1 MSVIVFSDSF
11 PLRPLMESQFYCKVE
26 EWQLK
31 RDERIEV
38 LFYIMKVNFMK
49 SDILTNIYVPI
60 KPKVY
65 IPVILKFFSSEISD
79 QQWAGRIFLV
89 NHLLLFTVGCPSP
102 PPLVCPSE
110 LHIPLLASYPPI
122 GRLPTHIS
130 LNHDLGQSQS

>member
-38 LFYIMKVNFMK
+38 LFYIMKVNFIK

-60 KPKVY
+60 KPS
-65 IPVILKFFSSEISD
+65 LDSSDTEKFFSSEIS
-79 QQWAGRIFLV
+79 
-89 NHLLLFTVGCPSP
+89 
-102 PPLVCPSE
+102 
-110 LHIPLLASYPPI
+110 
-122 GRLPTHIS
+122 
-130 LNHDLGQSQS
+130 

>member
-1 MSVIVFSDSF
+1 
-11 PLRPLMESQFYCKVE
+11 
-26 EWQLK
+26 
-31 RDERIEV
+31 
-38 LFYIMKVNFMK
+38 MKVNFTK
-49 SDILTNIYVPI
+49 SDVLTNIYVPI

-65 IPVILKFFSSEISD
+65 ILVILKLDFFSSEISD

-89 NHLLLFTVGCPSP
+89 NHLLWFIVGCPS

-110 LHIPLLASYPPI
+110 RHIPLLANYPPI